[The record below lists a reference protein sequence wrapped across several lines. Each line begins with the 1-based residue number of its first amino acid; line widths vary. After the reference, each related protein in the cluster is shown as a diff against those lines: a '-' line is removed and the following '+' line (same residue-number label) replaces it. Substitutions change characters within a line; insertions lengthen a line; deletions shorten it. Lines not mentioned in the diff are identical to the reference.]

1 MAAENEDN
9 APESK
14 GRHRTPPLKTVN
26 DVKREMAKLYWS
38 AKNSNIVISDASKLA
53 NILSLMGRMIAD
65 SDLEDRITAI
75 EAAQGGK

>member
-1 MAAENEDN
+1 MDNEDK
-9 APESK
+9 APESNGK
-14 GRHRTPPLKTVN
+14 IRHPPLKN
-26 DVKREMAKLYWS
+26 IGDVKREMARLYWS

-75 EAAQGGK
+75 EAAQGGNSR

>member
-1 MAAENEDN
+1 MTVENEDK
-9 APESK
+9 AAETGSK
-14 GRHRTPPLKTVN
+14 RRSPPLKTIS

-38 AKNSNIVISDASKLA
+38 AKNSGIVVSDASKLA